1 MADKDEPVDL
11 TPIDWLDPVNK
22 RGPIYSGEQA
32 QAMGRMT
39 EPVTFF
45 SFGRQTRAT
54 PTSTAR
60 STEPSKPSPSR
71 PSAAT
76 E

>member
-11 TPIDWLDPVNK
+11 TPIAWGDPVNK
-22 RGPIYSGEQA
+22 RWPVYCAEQVR
-32 QAMGRMT
+32 AMGGST

-60 STEPSKPSPSR
+60 STAPSKPSLSQ